1 MPVERDLMVYT
12 IFNHMEAV
20 LLLSKSMD
28 LLDIQLDVC
37 HYAGQAILLISYPAY
52 EIFLLA

>member
-1 MPVERDLMVYT
+1 MPVERDLKVYT

-37 HYAGQAILLISYPAY
+37 DYAGQAILLISYPTY

>member
-1 MPVERDLMVYT
+1 MSVERDLKVYT

-37 HYAGQAILLISYPAY
+37 DYEGQAILLISYPTY

>member
-1 MPVERDLMVYT
+1 MSVERDLKVYT
-12 IFNHMEAV
+12 IFNHKEAV

-37 HYAGQAILLISYPAY
+37 DYTGQAILLISYPTY

>member
-1 MPVERDLMVYT
+1 MSVERDLKVYT

-37 HYAGQAILLISYPAY
+37 DYTGQAILLISYPTY